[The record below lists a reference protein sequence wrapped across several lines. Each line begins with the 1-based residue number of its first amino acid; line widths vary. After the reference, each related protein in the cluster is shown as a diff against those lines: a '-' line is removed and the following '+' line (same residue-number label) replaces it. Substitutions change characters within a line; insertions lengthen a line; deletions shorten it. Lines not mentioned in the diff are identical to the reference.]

1 MQLFPSSPPAAGA
14 DICTAALAGC
24 AAIVADLDTMPG
36 AQTAPLDWTG
46 MASLEQKPALPAISE
61 FTCDYWQVL
70 GFIVCI
76 GMYGGMYCGTYWY
89 VLAWYVLWHVL
100 VCIIFGM
107 YYMYW

>member
-1 MQLFPSSPPAAGA
+1 MGEVLSNRSE
-14 DICTAALAGC
+14 
-24 AAIVADLDTMPG
+24 
-36 AQTAPLDWTG
+36 
-46 MASLEQKPALPAISE
+46 SLKDAHRARVQAKDCISE
-61 FTCDYWQVL
+61 VTCEYWQVL

-76 GMYGGMYCGTYWY
+76 GMYGGLYYGTYWY